1 MVLDLTVIA
10 GLSITLIDNLSF
22 LPLGRLL
29 YLFFVSLFLEFLEVY
44 RLLLQDTSR
53 SSKTQEIHFA
63 QDDVVSLTK
72 VNSQR

>member
-1 MVLDLTVIA
+1 MVLDLIVVA

-44 RLLLQDTSR
+44 RLLLQD
-53 SSKTQEIHFA
+53 
-63 QDDVVSLTK
+63 DVVSLTK

>member
-1 MVLDLTVIA
+1 MVLDLTVVA
-10 GLSITLIDNLSF
+10 GLSIALIDNLSF

-44 RLLLQDTSR
+44 RLLLQD
-53 SSKTQEIHFA
+53 
-63 QDDVVSLTK
+63 DVVSLTK